1 MKGGNM
7 KKAILAI
14 ALVAGL
20 LNPVPAQANDDLIN
34 INAANALLEKQGFS
48 DPNSVKEIEKERQRL
63 YKVSVGLETS
73 ESADSG
79 WIYVKKSFESMGIYE
94 NCLKKENGKT
104 AKFTSIITGKKV
116 SVTCKNLGAMGMRY
130 VDRYY
135 QGTSTKT
142 SNGKCWVS
150 GYTKSNGTQVSGY
163 YRKCKG

>member
-1 MKGGNM
+1 M
-7 KKAILAI
+7 KKAILAFVLTI
-14 ALVAGL
+14 GL
-20 LNPVPAQANDDLIN
+20 LNPIPAQANDDLIN
-34 INAANALLEKQGFS
+34 ISAANALLEKQGLS
-48 DPNSVKEIEKERQRL
+48 DPTSVKEIEKERQRL

-73 ESADSG
+73 DSMDSG

-94 NCLKKENGKT
+94 HCLKKENGKT

-142 SNGKCWVS
+142 SNGKCWVN
-150 GYTKSNGTQVSGY
+150 GYTKSNESFY
-163 YRKCKG
+163 